1 MPRDGALRACAQ
13 PLDPLNEQPPNS
25 DIQKRSI
32 VLRGHK
38 TSVSLEDVF
47 WNSLKRIAADR
58 QQTISATLEAVDAE
72 RKNRNL
78 SSALRIFVVEHYRK
92 RALAA

>member
-32 VLRGHK
+32 VLRGHQCQPRRRF
-38 TSVSLEDVF
+38 LEF
-47 WNSLKRIAADR
+47 AKAHRCG
-58 QQTISATLEAVDAE
+58 
-72 RKNRNL
+72 
-78 SSALRIFVVEHYRK
+78 SSANHIGNT
-92 RALAA
+92 